1 MCTLYTHL
9 VVKTTKM
16 VIKITHLVVVKT
28 TEVVVKTTK
37 VVISGGWLPS
47 YPGRSLGMRL
57 VFETLS
63 PRDC

>member
-28 TEVVVKTTK
+28 TKM
-37 VVISGGWLPS
+37 VISGGWLPS
-47 YPGRSLGMRL
+47 NPGRSLGMRL